1 MKDIFLSRPNW
12 FDKTFEDGIKNFYNL
27 LKSNEVNPRTIG
39 QSDYPSETPLD
50 GVIKLMKKCQG
61 TIVLGVPQI
70 EILNGKIKEK
80 DISAPIHLGTEW
92 NHIEAALAHSMNHP
106 LLVIHHSTV
115 KRGIFD
121 RGACNTFLYSVDMKN
136 PSWPL
141 SDEIS
146 GALINWKSELKEL
159 VFSKNDFL
167 EKPTIQW
174 GMYKFENEI
183 GLFCPVCFQKDGLKI
198 PTSRLDTKFYQC
210 PNCKAKFS

>member
-1 MKDIFLSRPNW
+1 
-12 FDKTFEDGIKNFYNL
+12 
-27 LKSNEVNPRTIG
+27 
-39 QSDYPSETPLD
+39 
-50 GVIKLMKKCQG
+50 MKKCQG

-167 EKPTIQW
+167 EKPTIQDR
-174 GMYKFENEI
+174 KS
-183 GLFCPVCFQKDGLKI
+183 VV
-198 PTSRLDTKFYQC
+198 
-210 PNCKAKFS
+210 